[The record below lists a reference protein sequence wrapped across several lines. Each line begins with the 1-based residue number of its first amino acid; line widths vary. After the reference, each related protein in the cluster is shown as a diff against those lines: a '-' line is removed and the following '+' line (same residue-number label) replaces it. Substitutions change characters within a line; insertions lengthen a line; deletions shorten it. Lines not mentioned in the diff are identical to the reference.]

1 MRCAARHRHV
11 GLEHVLQL
19 GLVLVGP
26 ARAGVD
32 IGGLQVEGAQRL
44 VAEQLPHGEAV
55 RAPADAALAVAAQ
68 DAAELVVADGP
79 GLAPADAQP
88 LEHGR

>member
-1 MRCAARHRHV
+1 V

-32 IGGLQVEGAQRL
+32 IGRLQVEGAQRL
-44 VAEQLPHGEAV
+44 VAEHLPHGEAV
-55 RAPADAALAVAAQ
+55 RAPADAALAVMRRTR
-68 DAAELVVADGP
+68 P
-79 GLAPADAQP
+79 NSW
-88 LEHGR
+88 